1 MFSGGNQYALLH
13 QTGGVAYLGN
23 VAADG
28 FDFEAVKVGP
38 AENNTGSG

>member
-1 MFSGGNQYALLH
+1 VLGGGDEHALLH

-38 AENNTGSG
+38 AENNAGSG